1 MTSRKDSPLW
11 SEPTVPDCG
20 LPRDESHSPVLVVGG
35 AACGAGGAVAAGRR
49 SRGRGFGA
57 GACPAAAVGAATG
70 GAAGRPPLSRSAGS
84 RLTLL
89 TIVAGGPTGG
99 AIELPTLMRRASG
112 LPVLSTGA
120 AAVGGTA

>member
-35 AACGAGGAVAAGRR
+35 GAVIGASAGSGGRR
-49 SRGRGFGA
+49 MRGRGFGA
-57 GACPAAAVGAATG
+57 GACPADGGAT
-70 GAAGRPPLSRSAGS
+70 AAGRPPLSRSAGS

-89 TIVAGGPTGG
+89 TTVAGGPTGG
-99 AIELPTLMRRASG
+99 AIVLPTLMRRASG